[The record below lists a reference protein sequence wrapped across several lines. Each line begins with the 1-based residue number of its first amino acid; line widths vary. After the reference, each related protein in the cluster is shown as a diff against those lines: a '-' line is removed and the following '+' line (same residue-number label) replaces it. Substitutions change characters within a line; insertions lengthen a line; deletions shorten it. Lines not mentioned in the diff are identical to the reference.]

1 MSTRDLITKKIFR
14 FMVPGNYTLI
24 TKSEAVTYKVHL
36 EQGVPWQMSRH
47 L

>member
-24 TKSEAVTYKVHL
+24 AKSRAVTYKVHL
-36 EQGVPWQMSRH
+36 EQGVAWLMSKH
-47 L
+47 F